1 MKTTRYSLDLYH
13 FGDDD
18 VKAAHAAIV
27 KAMCELLPRANI
39 TAEPCKSDFW
49 HLVIEVTEE

>member
-1 MKTTRYSLDLYH
+1 MKTTSYSLDLYH

-18 VKAAHAAIV
+18 VMTAHAAIV
-27 KAMCELLPRANI
+27 KALRELLPRAEI
-39 TAEPCKSDFW
+39 SAEPCKSDFW